1 MEKMFFAVLLPEICH
16 INSPS
21 PLLKKGP
28 WSVSKRNQSSFFFCR
43 LIEVD
48 FNLTPSLFY
57 SRVLLEETSWRE
69 RTKSHSNFR
78 SRSLADTE
86 RRRRQYRRCRRVFFL
101 LKYSMAATTSRKD
114 MRRPHEVQKKKRFDA
129 AMDFISGQKVNSLL
143 RSLQCRKGTK

>member
-1 MEKMFFAVLLPEICH
+1 MEKMFFAVLPDICH

-57 SRVLLEETSWRE
+57 SWETSWRE

-114 MRRPHEVQKKKRFDA
+114 MRRPHEVQKKRFDA

-143 RSLQCRKGTK
+143 RSLQCRNGTK

>member
-1 MEKMFFAVLLPEICH
+1 MFLAVLLPEICH
-16 INSPS
+16 INSPKS
-21 PLLKKGP
+21 SSQKGALKRFKAQ
-28 WSVSKRNQSSFFFCR
+28 SKFFLFCR

-57 SRVLLEETSWRE
+57 SWETSWRE

-114 MRRPHEVQKKKRFDA
+114 MRRPHEVQKKRFDA

>member
-1 MEKMFFAVLLPEICH
+1 MFNVITNQVAIKWEKMFFAVLPEICH

-57 SRVLLEETSWRE
+57 SWVLREEETSWRE

-114 MRRPHEVQKKKRFDA
+114 MRRPHEVQKKGL
-129 AMDFISGQKVNSLL
+129 MPQWTLL
-143 RSLQCRKGTK
+143 VDKK